1 MGDRLALARVARLS
15 SRGLYR
21 YLSPLLREPPLSITT
36 DVYLR
41 TLFRHLAADPGQ
53 PLPLRLAAGD
63 LEAVL
68 SVISGSGSEA
78 DSDGLP
84 AATLDPI
91 LSRRVQIL
99 QEALA
104 AAAGVEPPSYPEPGG
119 TRVERAPAEGAP
131 TRQGAEPGHP
141 VSEAVPVAASLPVVI
156 WVPHIRSPFN
166 LGNILRTAAAYGVR
180 GVAVGESAPD
190 LDHPR
195 VRRAAMGG
203 GQMVPVLRGGPEHFS
218 GTEGMPVIALETGG
232 TRIDDFPFPEEG
244 VLVVGHEELGVPE
257 ETLARASREHRVVTI
272 PHFGEKSS
280 LNVGVAAG
288 IALSWWLSRRQR

>member
-21 YLSPLLREPPLSITT
+21 YLSPLLRETPLSITT

-53 PLPLRLAAGD
+53 PLLLRLAAGD

-68 SVISGSGSEA
+68 SVISASGSEA
-78 DSDGLP
+78 DSDGDRLP

-104 AAAGVEPPSYPEPGG
+104 AVAGAEPPSYAEPGG
-119 TRVERAPAEGAP
+119 TKVERAPAEGAP
-131 TRQGAEPGHP
+131 TLQDAEPGHP
-141 VSEAVPVAASLPVVI
+141 VSEAAPVAASLPVVI

-166 LGNILRTAAAYGVR
+166 LGNILRTAAAYGSP
-180 GVAVGESAPD
+180 GAPGRD
-190 LDHPR
+190 GGRSDGAGPAGR
-195 VRRAAMGG
+195 AGAFFRDGRRA
-203 GQMVPVLRGGPEHFS
+203 
-218 GTEGMPVIALETGG
+218 
-232 TRIDDFPFPEEG
+232 
-244 VLVVGHEELGVPE
+244 GHRPRDGRYPD
-257 ETLARASREHRVVTI
+257 R
-272 PHFGEKSS
+272 P
-280 LNVGVAAG
+280 
-288 IALSWWLSRRQR
+288 LSVS